1 MTPLLEV
8 RGLSKAFGST
18 GKNGRGAIRAVDGVD
33 LTLEAGQTLGLVG
46 ESGCGKTTLGRLV
59 VGLVTPTSGSVRIDG
74 SDIFA
79 MSERELRRKRREFQ
93 MVFQDPAGSLDPR
106 HTVEQILLEP
116 FQVQGLGTETERR
129 GWVAELLEAVALDAA
144 DGARQARELSG
155 GQQQRV
161 GIARALALRPRL
173 LVADEPVAALDASV
187 AAQIL
192 NLLSELQA
200 RYGLALLVISHS
212 LPVVHY
218 LATRVAVMYAGRIVE
233 EGSAAEL
240 FRAPRHP
247 YTRLLVQSSSAG
259 ALPPAPADAPAAR
272 FSAGQLAT
280 SVNPSAEPAGCSFH
294 PRCPDAVERCRAEK
308 PQLAPRGEEG
318 QVACFLYNDS
328 AS

>member
-1 MTPLLEV
+1 
-8 RGLSKAFGST
+8 
-18 GKNGRGAIRAVDGVD
+18 
-33 LTLEAGQTLGLVG
+33 
-46 ESGCGKTTLGRLV
+46 
-59 VGLVTPTSGSVRIDG
+59 
-74 SDIFA
+74 
-79 MSERELRRKRREFQ
+79 
-93 MVFQDPAGSLDPR
+93 
-106 HTVEQILLEP
+106 VEQILLEP

-129 GWVAELLEAVALDAA
+129 RWVAELLESVSLDSA
-144 DGARQARELSG
+144 DGARNARELSG

-200 RYGLALLVISHS
+200 RYGLALIVISHS

-218 LATRVAVMYAGRIVE
+218 LATRIAVMYSGRIVE

-247 YTRLLVQSSSAG
+247 YTRLLVRSSLGSESS
-259 ALPPAPADAPAAR
+259 PAPADAAAAPA

-280 SVNPSAEPAGCSFH
+280 SINPSAEPGCSFH
-294 PRCPDAVERCRAEK
+294 PRCPDALERCRTEK
-308 PQLAPRGEEG
+308 PLLAARGGDG
-318 QVACFLYNDS
+318 QVACFLYNDG